1 MAAKINFSGLWA
13 VGISYVCRFLHS
25 LNVSFWTFKFL
36 AQWISQQAQRS
47 PIQGW
52 KTRDPLNRDK
62 NEHLFTAVMTRCVV
76 GGRYQDFMPEKS
88 KVSHRGCPP
97 DTVSSLL
104 QTHTLLPIPVWGT
117 SQVFHFYS
125 SCYATSAYQTQWLK
139 CTELQ
144 MAFLLQKTSEL
155 LCCIRLRYKD
165 PEGSAFD
172 KVNLRVNA
180 APCAKTIYCTFFF
193 C

>member
-1 MAAKINFSGLWA
+1 M
-13 VGISYVCRFLHS
+13 
-25 LNVSFWTFKFL
+25 
-36 AQWISQQAQRS
+36 
-47 PIQGW
+47 
-52 KTRDPLNRDK
+52 
-62 NEHLFTAVMTRCVV
+62 

-88 KVSHRGCPP
+88 KVSYRGCPP

-180 APCAKTIYCTFFF
+180 APTAKTIYYIFFLLELSSHAVPIYGSVSCYVWNLSSLHF
-193 C
+193 WRDGWAHNTG